1 MWGIELLYAGG
12 MGSHT
17 PVSVTLSRDEF
28 ERAGQVLGRAFF
40 DTTQWSAVIPDD
52 RIRLSKL
59 QQMFVG
65 TLKTTAVAGGVS
77 ERTAGFEAI
86 AVWMPPGRSFGFWSL
101 VRSGFASAR
110 FAVTPPFL
118 NLRKMTNMLLQF
130 EREHNRRMPDPHWYL
145 MALGVDPEWQGQG
158 LGSVLVRHG
167 VERAGAEDMSVY
179 LETETGPN
187 VPFYGKLGFE
197 LIDEIVVD
205 SYDLPMSLM
214 VARPKNTHS

>member
-1 MWGIELLYAGG
+1 

-17 PVSVTLSRDEF
+17 PVSVTSSRDEF
-28 ERAGQVLGRAFF
+28 ERAGQVLGQAFY

-65 TLKTTAVAGGVS
+65 TLKTAAVAGGVT

-86 AVWMPPGRSFGFWSL
+86 AVWMPPGRSFGFWPM

-118 NLRKMTNMLLQF
+118 NLRDMTSMLFQF
-130 EREHNRRMPDPHWYL
+130 EGEHKRRMPDPHWYL
-145 MALGVDPEWQGQG
+145 MALGVAPEWQGQG

-167 VERAGAEDMSVY
+167 VERAGAEDMPVY

-187 VPFYGKLGFE
+187 VPFYRKLGFE
-197 LIDEIVVD
+197 LIDEIVID
-205 SYDLPMSLM
+205 AYDLPMSLM
-214 VARPKNTHS
+214 VSRPDYTHS